1 MLRFNWGR
9 SRSAHLYCARKFT
22 RHVIH
27 PVPSSTCYRAD
38 GHCYSFTWIQRP
50 WTFGGPYFLF
60 MDPFLH
66 QFSMLK
72 KNKQNLSIRSLIFF
86 AKCIIELRSIQLFV
100 CQCGCFKFLLKGWVF
115 WKRWQHLE
123 FFFLQQTHFYKIW
136 LRSFASVDSPS
147 LFWTIHPL

>member
-60 MDPFLH
+60 MDHFLDN
-66 QFSMLK
+66 FPCLK
-72 KNKQNLSIRSLIFF
+72 KIKKIYRSEVWIFLQNASSNSVLFSSSFISAAVSNSSWRVEFF
-86 AKCIIELRSIQLFV
+86 ENVGNI
-100 CQCGCFKFLLKGWVF
+100 
-115 WKRWQHLE
+115 WK
-123 FFFLQQTHFYKIW
+123 FFFLQKTHFYKIW
-136 LRSFASVDSPS
+136 LRSFASVDLPS